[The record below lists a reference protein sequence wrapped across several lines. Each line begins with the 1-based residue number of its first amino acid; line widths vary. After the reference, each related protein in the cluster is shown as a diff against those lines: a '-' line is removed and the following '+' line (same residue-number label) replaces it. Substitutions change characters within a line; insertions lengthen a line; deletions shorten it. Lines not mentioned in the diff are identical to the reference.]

1 MAEDEKKFTETLINM
16 LLNNS
21 IIRFILIFGI
31 TGLII
36 YSLIAVNP
44 FDVINKYS
52 LFSYIFFFILILLA
66 SSAVIFFN
74 IYKNN
79 PRMFQEKV
87 DPKNKDV
94 NFFDKETSEYAM
106 KFLSKALVI
115 IGIIF
120 LFFAVISG
128 IYILALN
135 TPNIVRFMN
144 IMLITVTTIIVLT
157 ILYGFSEREFKRL
170 QGDGGDKSLGDFIKD
185 IIFFIP
191 CLLIDFIK
199 YMEKEFKMTIKLTWI
214 LLGLE
219 IVVILLYFLIPY
231 LVRNIALQGGKQLL
245 EGPVYTNN
253 ITTLGTYQNLVV
265 KNENK
270 LIFNYNYSIS
280 FSIWINPQP
289 INTNINYNKY
299 TSLFNYANKPNILYN
314 AQTNTIKIVC
324 RDKKNNLVN
333 IYKTNK
339 FPYQSWMN
347 FVIILR
353 TGVMDIFLNNDLVA
367 SVSGVTPYMRNDKV
381 TAGEKDGING
391 GIKNILYFNKPLS
404 KNEIMWIK

>member
-1 MAEDEKKFTETLINM
+1 MAEEKKFTETLIDM

-52 LFSYIFFFILILLA
+52 LFSYIFFFILIILA
-66 SSAVIFFN
+66 STAVLFFN

-79 PRMFQEKV
+79 PSMFQEQV
-87 DPKNKDV
+87 DTKNKDV
-94 NFFDKETSEYAM
+94 NFFDKETSKYAM
-106 KFLSKALVI
+106 KFLSKALII

-157 ILYGFSEREFKRL
+157 ILYGFSEKYFQEL
-170 QGDGGDKSLGDFIKD
+170 QDDSGKKSLGDFIKD

-191 CLLIDFIK
+191 CLILDFIK

-214 LLGLE
+214 LLGIE
-219 IVVILLYFLIPY
+219 IVFILLYFLIPY
-231 LVRNIALQGGKQLL
+231 LVKILALQGGKQLL
-245 EGPVYTNN
+245 EGPIYTNN
-253 ITTLGTYQNLVV
+253 IKTLGNYQNLVV

-270 LIFNYNYSIS
+270 LTFNYNYSIS

-299 TSLFNYANKPNILYN
+299 TSLFNYSNKPNILYN

-333 IYKTNK
+333 IYKANK

-347 FVIILR
+347 FVIVLR
-353 TGVMDIFLNNDLVA
+353 SGIMDVFLNNDLVA
-367 SVSGVTPYMRNDKV
+367 SVSGVSPYMTNDKV
-381 TAGEKDGING
+381 TSGEKDGING

>member
-157 ILYGFSEREFKRL
+157 ILYGFSEKYFQEL

-191 CLLIDFIK
+191 CLLLDFIK

-219 IVVILLYFLIPY
+219 IIVILLYFLIPY

-367 SVSGVTPYMRNDKV
+367 SVSGVTPYMTNDKV